1 MKKDKLDLKT
11 KNIVSD
17 NILFIENRFPN
28 CIIESR
34 KGKSIDFE
42 LLKQELSNDIV
53 DDGKEKYQLTWS
65 GKREAIINANTPTT
79 KTLRP
84 IREKS
89 VDFDNTNN
97 IYIEGDNLEAL
108 KILQESYLNKIKC
121 IYIDPPYNTGRNLI
135 YKNNFSKEER
145 EELLANGM
153 IDENG
158 NALVCNMDSNSR
170 FHSDWLSMMY
180 PRLKLARN
188 LLTQDGIIV
197 IAMDQSE
204 LVNLAKICDEI
215 FGETNQIGIVTVV
228 HKPEGRNQE
237 KFFGTSNEYAL
248 YYAKDKEKAN
258 FQNVVLDPSIA
269 NKYDKTDEKGNYRL
283 QNFIRMTDGKLA
295 YREVRPKFWYPIFAN
310 IETGELSIDRKKLKE
325 PIIEIYPRTKV
336 GVEMSWKS
344 LPDSAQLLIKAGEL
358 VLEKDKDNF
367 YSIMEKIRET
377 QVIKTHWIRKEYN
390 AIQYGTKVVNDLL
403 GAKIF
408 DFPKSIYL
416 LEDTLK
422 LCMNKNDMVL
432 DFFSGSATT
441 AHACMQ
447 LNEKDNGNRKYIMVQ
462 LPEKCAENTEA
473 YKNGYSSICEI
484 GEERIRR
491 AANKIKE
498 ETHADIDYGFR
509 VYKVDSSNMKDV
521 YYLPTELKQNQLD
534 LFEFNVKEDRTA
546 EDLLTQV
553 ILDLGLT
560 LDLKIEEKKILN
572 NNVYFVEENSLVA
585 CFDNEININIIDEIC
600 KCEPLKIVFKESSF
614 KTDSDKINT
623 FERIKK
629 LSNETEIS
637 II

>member
-180 PRLKLARN
+180 SRLKLARN

-600 KCEPLKIVFKESSF
+600 KCGPLKIVFKESSF